1 MSRHAFID
9 ESVRRGTYI
18 VCAATVSPSD
28 LGPTRTALRS
38 FRARGQRRIHFSTE
52 SDQRRRLLLKEMST
66 LDLTS
71 TIYVAKHRDEIAARA
86 AILATAAVDLH
97 GSGVTRLVLEA
108 REGQDKRDRAT
119 IYAAV
124 GPRPNPQFLYTHRR
138 PAGEPLLWVPD
149 AVAWAW
155 GRGGRWRQRV
165 RELELV
171 AAVRTVD
178 VA

>member
-1 MSRHAFID
+1 MSRHAFTD

-18 VCAATVSPSD
+18 VCAVTVSSSD
-28 LGPTRTALRS
+28 LGAARTALRS
-38 FRARGQRRIHFSTE
+38 LRARGQRRIHFSTE
-52 SDQRRRLLLKEMST
+52 SDQRRRQLLKEMST
-66 LDLTS
+66 LKLTS

-119 IYAAV
+119 LYSAL
-124 GPRPNPQFLYTHRR
+124 GPHPNPEFNYTHHK

-165 RELELV
+165 NELQLV
-171 AAVRTVD
+171 AAVRTID

>member
-18 VCAATVSPSD
+18 VCAATIASSD
-28 LGPTRTALRS
+28 LGVTRTALRS
-38 FRARGQRRIHFSTE
+38 LRAKGQRRIHFSTE
-52 SDQRRRLLLKEMST
+52 SDQRRRQLLKEMST
-66 LDLTS
+66 LELAS
-71 TIYVAKHRDEIAARA
+71 TIYVAKHRDETAARA
-86 AILATAAVDLH
+86 AILAAAAVDLH

-119 IYAAV
+119 IYRTL
-124 GPRPNPQFLYTHRR
+124 GPHPNPEFHYTHRK
-138 PAGEPLLWVPD
+138 PASEPLLWVPD

-155 GRGGRWRQRV
+155 GRDRRWRQRV
-165 RELELV
+165 NELRLV
-171 AAVRTVD
+171 AAFRAID